1 MERALVRLFSAHS
14 SEKKNSQQT
23 TYKYNEW
30 IYNEREVRER
40 AKKKP
45 YQNQQ
50 QHTAKMGRWV
60 HFIRRK
66 TRSQLIGHKT
76 LVISSSLER
85 WEIVF
90 APIQLLL
97 LVLLLDNHCC
107 QWWQHGYFFFPFHVL
122 KNAFACVEVFFRN
135 KIWIET
141 NGRLHKN
148 IFEQFFFSR
157 VLCYQNENGSTSI
170 SQYVFSAFFFFLAQ
184 KHFSDLF
191 VNDRKT
197 LKNRKVYFLI
207 FNRFFLS
214 IKRRF

>member
-1 MERALVRLFSAHS
+1 MNL
-14 SEKKNSQQT
+14 Q
-23 TYKYNEW
+23 
-30 IYNEREVRER
+30 RER
-40 AKKKP
+40 GKRKSKKT
-45 YQNQQ
+45 YRNQQ

-76 LVISSSLER
+76 LVISGSLER

-122 KNAFACVEVFFRN
+122 KNAFAYVEVFFRN

-148 IFEQFFFSR
+148 IFEQFFSLSSFVLSKREWLHFYQPICFLGVFFS
-157 VLCYQNENGSTSI
+157 
-170 SQYVFSAFFFFLAQ
+170 FL
-184 KHFSDLF
+184 
-191 VNDRKT
+191 
-197 LKNRKVYFLI
+197 LKNTLAIYL
-207 FNRFFLS
+207 
-214 IKRRF
+214 